1 MNTRPGRLGIG
12 IIGAGHVGPIL
23 GAALA
28 GAGHAIIGISAISQ
42 DSRDRAEA
50 ILPAVPILP
59 IPEIVERSELV
70 ILAVPDDQLDSLIS
84 GLAAAGTWQQG
95 QLVLHTSA
103 RYGTAVLQPAFA
115 SGIIPLA
122 IHPAMTFTGT
132 SIDIARLSDSY
143 FAVTAPTPVL
153 PIAQALVVEMG
164 GEPVVVGEADRASYA
179 EAVETATAFA
189 TSIVEQ
195 ATSLLSGIG
204 VERPGAV
211 IAPLVRSAMENALA
225 RTNHDATDRALL
237 AELADFGSA
246 ADDFG
251 VAGDNGYRAPGLPGT
266 PDPSAQPDSDSS
278 EDQ

>member
-1 MNTRPGRLGIG
+1 
-12 IIGAGHVGPIL
+12 
-23 GAALA
+23 
-28 GAGHAIIGISAISQ
+28 
-42 DSRDRAEA
+42 
-50 ILPAVPILP
+50 
-59 IPEIVERSELV
+59 
-70 ILAVPDDQLDSLIS
+70 
-84 GLAAAGTWQQG
+84 
-95 QLVLHTSA
+95 
-103 RYGTAVLQPAFA
+103 
-115 SGIIPLA
+115 
-122 IHPAMTFTGT
+122 
-132 SIDIARLSDSY
+132 
-143 FAVTAPTPVL
+143 
-153 PIAQALVVEMG
+153 
-164 GEPVVVGEADRASYA
+164 VVGEADRASYA

-204 VERPGAV
+204 IERPGAV

-266 PDPSAQPDSDSS
+266 PDPSATPDPDSS

>member
-1 MNTRPGRLGIG
+1 MLR
-12 IIGAGHVGPIL
+12 
-23 GAALA
+23 
-28 GAGHAIIGISAISQ
+28 
-42 DSRDRAEA
+42 
-50 ILPAVPILP
+50 
-59 IPEIVERSELV
+59 
-70 ILAVPDDQLDSLIS
+70 
-84 GLAAAGTWQQG
+84 
-95 QLVLHTSA
+95 
-103 RYGTAVLQPAFA
+103 PAFA

-179 EAVETATAFA
+179 EAVDTATAFA

-204 VERPGAV
+204 IERPGAV

-225 RTNHDATDRALL
+225 RTDHASTDRALL
-237 AELADFGSA
+237 AELADFGTA
-246 ADDFG
+246 ADGFG
-251 VAGDNGYRAPGLPGT
+251 NTGENGYGVPGSTGAQDPSAT
-266 PDPSAQPDSDSS
+266 PDPDSS